1 MYDLRGLQMKELE
14 IMQAVH
20 DACEK
25 LNIEYFICFGTLI
38 GAIRH
43 KGFIP
48 WDDDID
54 IMMTYENY
62 DRFIKEAPS
71 VLPPNL
77 KLQHWSTEKNCP
89 RLVLKVKDVN
99 TTFLHEELLD
109 VDISYGVAM
118 DIFPL
123 LRVKDKKALK
133 KELMKE
139 ERFSAINRFLDS
151 SFVDTVVRKSS
162 IRKARFLHFVYAK
175 SPFKIKDR
183 AKFLAKE
190 EDRRRKLSATPGND
204 FTYID
209 NCTGPY
215 SMFTERALYQFE
227 DRMFYGPKDYDKV
240 LKLHYGDYMKIPPKE
255 DQRTHK
261 PLFVDLEHGYT
272 KAEILD
278 MIASGKIKREEE

>member
-25 LNIEYFICFGTLI
+25 LGIEYFICFGTFI

-54 IMMTYENY
+54 IMMNYENY
-62 DRFIKEAPS
+62 DRFIKEAPA

-77 KLQHWSTEKNCP
+77 KLSHWSCEKNCP
-89 RLVLKVKDVN
+89 RLILKVKDIN

-109 VDISYGVAM
+109 VDVSHGVAI
-118 DIFPL
+118 DIFPI
-123 LRVKDKKALK
+123 LRVKDKESLK
-133 KELMKE
+133 EELKKE
-139 ERFSAINRFLDS
+139 ERFSAINRCLDQ
-151 SFVDTVVRKSS
+151 SFVDTVKRKSS
-162 IRKARFLHFVYAK
+162 IRKAKLLHFVFAK
-175 SPFKIKDR
+175 SPFKIRDR

-204 FTYID
+204 FTYVD

-215 SMFTERALYQFE
+215 SFYEERALYEFE
-227 DRMFYGPKDYDKV
+227 GHYFYGPKDYDTV
-240 LKLHYGDYMKIPPKE
+240 LTRHYGDYMKIPPKE
-255 DQRTHK
+255 KQRTHK

-272 KAEILD
+272 RDEILE
-278 MIASGKIKREEE
+278 MIKSGKIKREE

>member
-1 MYDLRGLQMKELE
+1 MYDIRGLQMKELD

-62 DRFIKEAPS
+62 DRFIKEAPA

-77 KLQHWSTEKNCP
+77 KLAHWSCEKNCP
-89 RLVLKVKDVN
+89 RLILKVKDIN
-99 TTFLHEELLD
+99 TTFLHEELVD
-109 VDISYGVAM
+109 VDINHGVAI

-123 LRVKDKKALK
+123 LRVKDKEALQ
-133 KELMKE
+133 KELKKE
-139 ERFSAINRFLDS
+139 ERFSAVNRCLDQ
-151 SFVDTVVRKSS
+151 SFVNTVKRKSS
-162 IRKARFLHFVYAK
+162 VRKAKILHFIFAK
-175 SPFKIKDR
+175 SIFKIRDR

-190 EDRRRKLSATPGND
+190 EDRRRKLSAIPGND

-209 NCTGPY
+209 NYTAPY
-215 SMFTERALYQFE
+215 ELFTERALYQFE
-227 DRMFYGPKDYDKV
+227 DRQFYGPKDYDRV
-240 LKLHYGDYMKIPPKE
+240 LTLHYGDYMKIPPKE
-255 DQRTHK
+255 KQRTHK
-261 PLFVDLEHGYT
+261 PYFVDLERSYT

-278 MIASGKIKREEE
+278 MIKSGKIKSEK